1 MDVLRVL
8 VTIAVFTP
16 LIFGCEGQDGSG
28 ENQITA
34 IVGATVIDGTG
45 GPPIL
50 DATIVVDSDSII
62 AIGPS
67 REIKPPEF
75 SRIVDASDRWI
86 VPGMIDLHAHFYES
100 GRPGAQPTFVVD
112 LTKFFPY
119 DEEIAW
125 MKARV
130 PYTLSRY
137 ICAGVTS
144 VVALGAIPWEH
155 DVRELA
161 DATEAAPRVFLAG
174 GVIANYP
181 PEEGSPVWD
190 GIQTGH
196 WIAHP
201 DEAPELVRTLEA
213 TGIDLIKAGY
223 IPRPD
228 RTIEVF
234 EPSLTAL
241 IAESHA
247 RNLPV
252 SVHANGLAEAKMVL
266 RAGTDILAHTVRDRE
281 VDEEFLRLAVSHR
294 VINTSSIGVPRG
306 FSRLPHH
313 RVELSDPELICG
325 DSQVVESWEK
335 WASIPEE
342 ERPTL
347 PSWFQGWESSEQTMI
362 ANIEKLNNA
371 GIRIAVGTDGGNI
384 GTMHGASFHNELQH
398 LAKAGLSPMEII
410 VAATRNG
417 AEALGMEDELGT
429 LEANKLADL
438 VILSA
443 NPLTDIANLNQI
455 TQVMVRGN
463 LIDRDPLVLPSNR

>member
-1 MDVLRVL
+1 MKR
-8 VTIAVFTP
+8 
-16 LIFGCEGQDGSG
+16 
-28 ENQITA
+28 
-34 IVGATVIDGTG
+34 
-45 GPPIL
+45 
-50 DATIVVDSDSII
+50 
-62 AIGPS
+62 
-67 REIKPPEF
+67 
-75 SRIVDASDRWI
+75 RI
-86 VPGMIDLHAHFYES
+86 
-100 GRPGAQPTFVVD
+100 
-112 LTKFFPY
+112 
-119 DEEIAW
+119 
-125 MKARV
+125 

-161 DATEAAPRVFLAG
+161 DAAGAAPRVFLAG
-174 GVIANYP
+174 GFIANYP
-181 PEEGSPVWD
+181 PEEDSPVWE
-190 GIQTGH
+190 GIQTGY

-201 DEAPELVRTLEA
+201 DEAPELVRSLEA

-223 IPRPD
+223 IPSPD
-228 RTIEVF
+228 RSIEAF

-247 RNLPV
+247 RNLLV
-252 SVHANGLAEAKMVL
+252 SVHANGLADAKMVL
-266 RAGTDILAHTVRDRE
+266 RAGADILAHTVRDRE
-281 VDEEFLRLAVSHR
+281 VDEEFLRLAANGR
-294 VINTSSIGVPRG
+294 VINTSSIGVLRG
-306 FSRLPHH
+306 FSRLPYH
-313 RVELSDPELICG
+313 RVELSDAELICG
-325 DSQVVESWEK
+325 DPQVVESWEK
-335 WASIPEE
+335 WASIPDE

-347 PSWFQGWESSEQTMI
+347 PTGFRGWEVSEQTMI
-362 ANIEKLNNA
+362 ANIEKLNNI

-438 VILSA
+438 VILNA